1 MKKYFFPV
9 FAVILS
15 FAFVSLPKQD
25 VKTDGSTAINWMTLE
40 EAVAAQ
46 KQNPKKIM
54 IDAYTDWCGPCKML
68 DKNTFHNPDVVK
80 YVNDNFY
87 AVKFDAEGNETIK
100 FKGRTFT
107 NPNYD
112 PAKDLSRNSA
122 HQLSSYLQIRAYPT
136 IAFLDEN
143 GDLILPLK
151 GYQSPQQLELF
162 LKLIAT
168 EDYKVINTAE
178 KWQAYQK
185 DFKPTFK

>member
-1 MKKYFFPV
+1 MRKYFLV
-9 FAVILS
+9 VVAVMVSL
-15 FAFVSLPKQD
+15 AFVSFP
-25 VKTDGSTAINWMTLE
+25 KTDIKNEEATTINWMSLE

-54 IDAYTDWCGPCKML
+54 MDAYTDWCGPCKML

-80 YVNDNFY
+80 YVNENFY

-100 FKGRTFT
+100 FKGKTYT

-112 PAKDLSRNSA
+112 PAKDRSRNSS
-122 HQLSSYLQIRAYPT
+122 HQLSYYLQIRAYPT
-136 IAFLDEN
+136 IVFLDEN
-143 GDLILPLK
+143 ADLVLPLR

-162 LKLIAT
+162 LKLVAT
-168 EDYKVINTAE
+168 DDYKVINTAE

-185 DFKPTFK
+185 EFKSTFK